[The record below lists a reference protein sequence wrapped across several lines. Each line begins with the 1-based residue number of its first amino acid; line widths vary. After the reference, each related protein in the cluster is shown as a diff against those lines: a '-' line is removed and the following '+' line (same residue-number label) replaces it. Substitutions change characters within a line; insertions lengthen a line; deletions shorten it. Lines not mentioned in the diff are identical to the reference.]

1 MYDEETS
8 TIKWVEDTLKTKLTT
23 MGFELALKI
32 AGRPRISEVTRLI
45 DDGCKIIMIFT
56 RQKISKQLSTDLIH
70 ALSKQDTTKTA
81 VIPILFEC
89 KVDDLSDN
97 IKSCLL
103 PYTFLKHDELDDHL
117 QQSLTA

>member
-1 MYDEETS
+1 MYDEATS
-8 TIKWVEDTLKTKLTT
+8 TIKWVEDTLKKKLTT

-56 RQKISKQLSTDLIH
+56 KQKISKQLSTDLIH

-81 VIPILFEC
+81 VIPIF
-89 KVDDLSDN
+89 DN

-117 QQSLTA
+117 QQSLIA